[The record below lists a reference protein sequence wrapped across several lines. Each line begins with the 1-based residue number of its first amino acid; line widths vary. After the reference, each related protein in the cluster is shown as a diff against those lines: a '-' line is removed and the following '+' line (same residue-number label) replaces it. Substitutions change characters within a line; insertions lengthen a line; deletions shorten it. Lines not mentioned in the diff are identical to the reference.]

1 MSSRS
6 KARKAALDLLYAAEL
21 KGSAP
26 DVSELQLMERE
37 HREYTD
43 TLISGVI
50 QHQDRI
56 DSLIHT
62 YAEGWDRD
70 RLPAVDRNILRLA
83 IFEIL
88 WGEID
93 DAIAI
98 SEAVGLAER
107 LSTENSARF
116 INGLLGR
123 ISTISGTLTQ

>member
-1 MSSRS
+1 MSSRG

-43 TLISGVI
+43 TLISGVA
-50 QHQDRI
+50 QHREKI
-56 DSLIHT
+56 DSFIHT
-62 YAEGWDRD
+62 YADGWDKD
-70 RLPAVDRNILRLA
+70 RLPAIDRNILRLA

-88 WGEID
+88 WGEVD
-93 DAIAI
+93 DAVAI
-98 SEAVGLAER
+98 SEAVRLAER
-107 LSTENSARF
+107 LSTESSARF

-123 ISTISGTLTQ
+123 ISTISETLAQ